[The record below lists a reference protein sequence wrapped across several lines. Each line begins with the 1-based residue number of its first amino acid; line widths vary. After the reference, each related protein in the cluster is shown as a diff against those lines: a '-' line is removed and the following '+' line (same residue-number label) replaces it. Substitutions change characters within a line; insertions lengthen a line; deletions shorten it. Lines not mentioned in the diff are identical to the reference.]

1 MPGNS
6 GRSSRRSSRRSR
18 LTAARRRLLDRLL
31 DQLLELDEIERER
44 EVQAIAARA
53 PRVHGW
59 LAELLAASTE
69 PTGFLDTMF
78 ERVGQAAA
86 HDAHS
91 RHEVRLPQG
100 TRLGPWR
107 IEEAVGSGGMGTV
120 YRAGRADG
128 AFEMDAAVKL
138 IRLQRPA
145 LDQQLAIE
153 RQLLAR
159 LSHRNI
165 ARLIDGGTT
174 EDGHAYLVME
184 WIPGR
189 DLDEYFSDEKPDL
202 KARLDLFRQ
211 MASAVSHAHQRGVVH
226 GDLKPANVRVTDD
239 GEVRL
244 LDFGVA
250 RLIEAGMDSE
260 QPAGLAMT
268 PAFSAPEQLRGEAVS
283 TLSDV
288 WSLGVLLGWLLSGRV
303 PNGDPSVAELLPAGI
318 SGRGDLS
325 AIISKACAEDPD
337 RRYDGISQFLEDV
350 DRFRGRQPVRA
361 RPATRTY
368 LLRRFVQR
376 HRLSVAAGTAAF
388 FAIGL
393 AVTGALW
400 QAQVAAGERDRAQA
414 QRDRAERE
422 AGKSREVSD
431 FLVGL
436 FEQADPGT
444 ARGEEITARQLLDT
458 GIERADQLD
467 GQPDV
472 QSEMYRVLGRV
483 QMNLG
488 DYSSAEELVR
498 SALEVYESDDGALSP
513 SAAATL
519 VQLGDVHLQMG
530 EPNMAIEIYRRG
542 LDLIEASELEVEALN
557 GLGGAMLNAGGRLAE
572 AIELLERAL
581 ALGVRIVPETPL
593 VAAVHN
599 NLGGAAFYDGRYDD
613 AIDQFNRAIEL
624 LIEHFG
630 TDHPRVMFS
639 QTNLAWL
646 LMEQAR
652 FAEAEVMLADLI
664 DAQERMLGA
673 DHPHRAANLNTM
685 GSLHWRQGRTS
696 QAIEWWERA
705 LDARV
710 AAFGILHPDV
720 AGTQNS
726 LAMAAVRQGDFERA
740 EALYETALAT
750 LRDPEIARTIR
761 LPATLSNLA
770 DLRNIQGRPDEALRL
785 HHDALDLRLELTG
798 DRHPDIGISQRKI
811 AALYLAAGKAEQAR
825 ELASSSL
832 DILQENYDG
841 QSHPEIG
848 KAESLIERINA
859 HFAGSSHGQ
868 DRD

>member
-1 MPGNS
+1 
-6 GRSSRRSSRRSR
+6 
-18 LTAARRRLLDRLL
+18 LLDRLL
-31 DQLLELDEIERER
+31 DQLLELDETERER
-44 EVQAIAARA
+44 AVQAIAARA

-69 PTGFLDTMF
+69 PTGFLDTIF
-78 ERVGQAAA
+78 QRVGQAAA
-86 HDAHS
+86 HDAQS
-91 RHEVRLPQG
+91 RQEVQLPQG

-120 YRAGRADG
+120 YRASRADG

-138 IRLQRPA
+138 IRLQRA
-145 LDQQLAIE
+145 GLDQQLAIE

-189 DLDEYFSDEKPDL
+189 DLDEYVTDEKPDL
-202 KARLDLFRQ
+202 IARLDLFTQ
-211 MASAVSHAHQRGVVH
+211 MASAVSHAHQRRVVH
-226 GDLKPANVRVTDD
+226 GDLKPANVRVTDE

-250 RLIEAGMDSE
+250 RLIEAGIDSE

-288 WSLGVLLGWLLSGRV
+288 WSLGVLLCWLLSGRL
-303 PNGDPSVAELLPAGI
+303 PDGGSPVAELLPAGL
-318 SGRGDLS
+318 SGRDDLS

-337 RRYDGISQFLEDV
+337 GRYDGISQFLEDV
-350 DRFRGRQPVRA
+350 DRFRCRQPVRA
-361 RPATRTY
+361 RPATRNY

-393 AVTGALW
+393 ALTGALW
-400 QAQVAAGERDRAQA
+400 QAQVAAVERDRAQA

-422 AGKSREVSD
+422 VVKSREVSD

-488 DYSSAEELVR
+488 DYTSAEELVR
-498 SALEVYESDDGALSP
+498 SALAIHESDDGVLSS
-513 SAAATL
+513 SAVATL
-519 VQLGDVHLQMG
+519 AQLGDIHLQMG
-530 EPNMAIEIYRRG
+530 EPGEAVELYQRG
-542 LDLIEASELEVEALN
+542 LALIEEPASELRVEALH
-557 GLGGAMLNAGGRLAE
+557 GLGGALLKAGGRLSE
-572 AIELLERAL
+572 AIAVLERAL
-581 ALGVRIVPETPL
+581 ALGERILPETPL

-599 NLGGAAFYDGRYDD
+599 NLGAAAFYDGRYDD
-613 AIDQFNRAIEL
+613 AIDHFNRAIDL
-624 LIEHFG
+624 LVVHFG

-652 FAEAEVMLADLI
+652 FAEAEGLLSDLI
-664 DAQERMLGA
+664 EVQERMLGV

-696 QAIEWWERA
+696 RAIEWWERA

-726 LAMAAVRQGDFERA
+726 LGLAAASQGDLKRA

-770 DLRNIQGRPDEALRL
+770 DLRNIQGRPDDALRL
-785 HHDALDLRLELTG
+785 HHEALDLRLELTG
-798 DRHPDIGISQRKI
+798 GRHPDIGISQRKI
-811 AALYLAAGKAEQAR
+811 AALYLAAGKAELAR
-825 ELASSSL
+825 EWASSSL
-832 DILQENYDG
+832 DVLQENYDG

-848 KAESLIERINA
+848 KTELLIEQINA
-859 HFAGSSHGQ
+859 RIAGSGGGPHG
-868 DRD
+868 D